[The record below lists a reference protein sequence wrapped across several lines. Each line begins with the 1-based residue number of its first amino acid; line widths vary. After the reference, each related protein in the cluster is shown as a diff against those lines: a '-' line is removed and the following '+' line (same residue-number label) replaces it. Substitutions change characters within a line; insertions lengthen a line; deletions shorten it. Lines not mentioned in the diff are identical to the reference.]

1 MAARKGVAR
10 LASLY
15 GMMERMRSLELRVA
29 AGAVDDVVCLAAIAA
44 TVRESQIADARAAMA
59 SGRREDWQVAQ
70 TTRGVIEAR
79 MVRLAALRVEREDT
93 LDRAVAEHRVSRLNM
108 EQMDRVLERSRVQMS
123 AEEDRRSQ
131 AESDDRFASRRAW
144 GLALGEAKKRT
155 DSE

>member
-44 TVRESQIADARAAMA
+44 TVRENQIADARAAMA

-79 MVRLAALRVEREDT
+79 MVRIAERPITFDTFLDLNINSASELVGGVMVKKMAAQLAHEKLIAWLLTVVNAFVT
-93 LDRAVAEHRVSRLNM
+93 HR
-108 EQMDRVLERSRVQMS
+108 
-123 AEEDRRSQ
+123 
-131 AESDDRFASRRAW
+131 
-144 GLALGEAKKRT
+144 
-155 DSE
+155 

>member
-29 AGAVDDVVCLAAIAA
+29 AGAVDDVVCSAAIAA
-44 TVRESQIADARAAMA
+44 TVRESQIAEARAAMA
-59 SGRREDWQVAQ
+59 SGRREDWQVAE

-79 MVRLAALRVEREDT
+79 MVRLAALRAEREAA
-93 LDRAVAEHRVSRLNM
+93 LERAVAEHQVSRLNM
-108 EQMDRVLERSRVQMS
+108 EQMDRVVGRARAQMS
-123 AEEDRRSQ
+123 AEEDRRVQ

-144 GLALGEAKKRT
+144 GFASDRMKSR
-155 DSE
+155 